1 MKTFLTLMHDL
12 RIQASKT
19 SDVSSLGLAATE
31 SFPAVFKNCN
41 YISGIYNFGL
51 QGLSYIEY

>member
-1 MKTFLTLMHDL
+1 MHDL